1 VDICVVGLGKLGL
14 PLAVQFALKGH
25 RVRGADIKQQ
35 TVELINQGIEPFP
48 GEAHLDVLLPQVVKS
63 GNLVATTQTTE
74 AVASSE
80 VVVVVVPLIVDNDA
94 NPDFTA
100 MDAATSAVGR
110 GLKSGTLVSFE
121 TTLPIGT
128 TRNRLA
134 PLLAKQS
141 GLEPGTDFFVTFSP
155 ERVLTGR
162 VFSDLRRYP
171 KLVGG
176 IDSSS
181 ESRGAEFYSSVLDFD
196 ERDDLSKPNG
206 VWEMGSSEAA
216 EFAKLAETTYRD
228 VNIGLANQFAKHADK
243 IGVDVY
249 RVIEA
254 CNSQPYSHI
263 HQPGIAVGGHCIPVY
278 PRLYLHNDPDA
289 TIVRTSREANLSM
302 PEYAV
307 RRLEEEYGDLK
318 DAKIAVLGVSY
329 RGGVKETAFSGV
341 FAVVHELTVRG
352 ADVRVH
358 DPLYSDVEI
367 ERLGFTPLRPEDPA
381 DAVVIQADH
390 DEYRNQSLTWVSSA
404 RVILDGRR
412 VLSSGVAPNNVAYI
426 GFRRGPG
433 GSVHRSEITG

>member
-1 VDICVVGLGKLGL
+1 MDICVVGLGKLGL

-25 RVRGADIKQQ
+25 RVRGADINQQ
-35 TVELINQGIEPFP
+35 TVDLVNQGIEPFP
-48 GEAHLDVLLPQVVKS
+48 GEAHLNVLLPQVVKS
-63 GNLVATTQTTE
+63 GNLLATTQTSE

-80 VVVVVVPLIVDNDA
+80 VVVLVVPLIVDDDA

-134 PLLAKQS
+134 PLLAKES
-141 GLEPGTDFFVTFSP
+141 GLKPGTDFFVTFSP

-181 ESRGAEFYSSVLDFD
+181 ECRGAEFYRSVLDFD
-196 ERDDLSKPNG
+196 VRDDLPKPNG
-206 VWEMGSSEAA
+206 VWEMGSSETA

-228 VNIGLANQFAKHADK
+228 VNIALANQFAKHADA
-243 IGVDVY
+243 IGVNVY
-249 RVIEA
+249 KMIEA

-278 PRLYLHNDPDA
+278 PRLYLHGDPDA
-289 TIVRTSREANLSM
+289 TIVRAARQTNLGM

-307 RRLEEEYGDLK
+307 KLLERIFGSLNGISV
-318 DAKIAVLGVSY
+318 AILGASY

-341 FAVVHELTVRG
+341 FPLVASLDKRG
-352 ADVRVH
+352 ALVKIH
-358 DPLYSDVEI
+358 DPLYSEDE
-367 ERLGFTPLRPEDPA
+367 LRNFGWEPYSLEVPI
-381 DAVVIQADH
+381 DAAIIQADH
-390 DEYRNQSLTWVSSA
+390 DVYA
-404 RVILDGRR
+404 RQRILCRVLLDGR
-412 VLSSGVAPNNVAYI
+412 NMT
-426 GFRRGPG
+426 
-433 GSVHRSEITG
+433 GSVNVDGQVLKLGAGSP

>member
-1 VDICVVGLGKLGL
+1 MDICVVGLGKLGL

-35 TVELINQGIEPFP
+35 TVDLINQGIEPFP

-80 VVVVVVPLIVDNDA
+80 VVVVVVPLIVDDDA

-100 MDAATSAVGR
+100 MDAATSAVGH

-141 GLEPGTDFFVTFSP
+141 GLKPGTDFFVTFSP

-196 ERDDLSKPNG
+196 KRDDLPKPNG

-228 VNIGLANQFAKHADK
+228 VNIGLANQFAKHADA
-243 IGVDVY
+243 IRVDIY
-249 RVIEA
+249 KVIEA
-254 CNSQPYSHI
+254 CNSQPFSHL

-278 PRLYLHNDPDA
+278 PQLYLQNDPSA
-289 TIVRTSREANLSM
+289 TIVRAAREANLNM
-302 PEYAV
+302 PSYTV
-307 RRLEEEYGDLK
+307 GRLESIIGSLRGLSV
-318 DAKIAVLGVSY
+318 AVFGATY
-329 RGGVKETAFSGV
+329 RGGVKETAFSGIFPIV
-341 FAVVHELTVRG
+341 QLLESRG
-352 ADVRVH
+352 ARVSVH
-358 DPLYSDVEI
+358 DPLLSVTEMAD
-367 ERLGFTPLRPEDPA
+367 LGFVQYDPRQPT
-381 DAVVIQADH
+381 DAVIIQADH
-390 DEYRNQSLTWVSSA
+390 DAYRSYEVHSK
-404 RVILDGRR
+404 VVLDGRNMRLTGVPEAR
-412 VLSSGVAPNNVAYI
+412 VWRIGDGRTSSQDLDLPT
-426 GFRRGPG
+426 RQQ
-433 GSVHRSEITG
+433 

>member
-25 RVRGADIKQQ
+25 RVRGADINQQ
-35 TVELINQGIEPFP
+35 TVDLINQGIEPFP

-63 GNLVATTQTTE
+63 GNLLATTQTTE

-80 VVVVVVPLIVDNDA
+80 VVVVVVPLIVDDDA
-94 NPDFTA
+94 NPDFRA

-134 PLLAKQS
+134 PLLAKES
-141 GLEPGTDFFVTFSP
+141 GLEPGTDFFVAFSP

-181 ESRGAEFYSSVLDFD
+181 ESRGVEFYSSVLDFD
-196 ERDDLSKPNG
+196 NRDDLPKPNG

-228 VNIGLANQFAKHADK
+228 VNIGLANQFAIHADT
-243 IGVDVY
+243 IGVNVHK
-249 RVIEA
+249 VIEA

-278 PRLYLHNDPDA
+278 PQLYLQSDSRA
-289 TIVRTSREANLSM
+289 TIVEAAREANLAM

-307 RRLEEEYGDLK
+307 DILEHHLGSLTGSTVV
-318 DAKIAVLGVSY
+318 VLGVAY
-329 RGGVKETAFSGV
+329 RTGAKATAFSG
-341 FAVVHELTVRG
+341 ALKLIELLEARG
-352 ADVRVH
+352 AEVRVH
-358 DPLYSDVEI
+358 DPMYSES
-367 ERLGFTPLRPEDPA
+367 ELLEQGWKPYRPGS
-381 DAVVIQADH
+381 AVSAAVIQTDH
-390 DEYRNQSLTWVSSA
+390 EIYSSIEIPC
-404 RVILDGRR
+404 RLILDGRNIRPRLRQEAHLKVIGDGEPRR
-412 VLSSGVAPNNVAYI
+412 VL
-426 GFRRGPG
+426 
-433 GSVHRSEITG
+433 